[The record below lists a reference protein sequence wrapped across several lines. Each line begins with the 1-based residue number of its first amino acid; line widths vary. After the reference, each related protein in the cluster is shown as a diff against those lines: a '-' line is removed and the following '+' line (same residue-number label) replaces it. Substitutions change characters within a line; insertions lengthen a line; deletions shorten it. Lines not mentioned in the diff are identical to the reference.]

1 MENDIT
7 LHDVMNIRASFMA
20 LRDEYV
26 DPPEMIKVRKLRCF
40 EFLTNEEIL
49 AYSNGSAP
57 IADDDSSEVNYRSG
71 IKDSH
76 RFEMHDQKDSVHS
89 SCLGACSGPGADL
102 TNSQ

>member
-1 MENDIT
+1 MDLENDLT

-49 AYSNGSAP
+49 
-57 IADDDSSEVNYRSG
+57 
-71 IKDSH
+71 
-76 RFEMHDQKDSVHS
+76 
-89 SCLGACSGPGADL
+89 
-102 TNSQ
+102 